1 MQASTSTPIDR
12 AVPAMI
18 VEACSTSW
26 ALRSGSLRS
35 AISRSWALVILPTLL
50 RLGSP
55 EPFSMRSAWRIS
67 TAAGGVLV
75 TNVKERS
82 S

>member
-1 MQASTSTPIDR
+1 M
-12 AVPAMI
+12 
-18 VEACSTSW
+18 SW
-26 ALRSGSLRS
+26 AFRSASLRS
-35 AISRSWALVILPTLL
+35 AISRSWAWVIVPTFV

-55 EPFSMRSAWRIS
+55 EPLPMRSACLIS

-75 TNVKERS
+75 TNVNERS